1 VTDEILT
8 EPPEE
13 EEGDDQMAGI
23 DVEVE
28 EVEWDD
34 LKDVKPDGADA

>member
-1 VTDEILT
+1 MTDEILT

-13 EEGDDQMAGI
+13 EGDDQMAGI
-23 DVEVE
+23 EIDVDEIE
-28 EVEWDD
+28 ESD